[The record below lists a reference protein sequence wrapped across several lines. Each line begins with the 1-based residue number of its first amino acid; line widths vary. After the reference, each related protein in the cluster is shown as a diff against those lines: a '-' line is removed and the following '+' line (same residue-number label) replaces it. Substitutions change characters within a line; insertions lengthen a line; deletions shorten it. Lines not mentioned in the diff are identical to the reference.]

1 MSEVQYGCEVHLS
14 EEGGQAHFKMR
25 AWSLDCGP
33 INNFFLLLL
42 FVSFTHWCEKMIR
55 THTFRLEDVNLVST
69 ADFSRVGLDGE
80 GLFPSA
86 DLLLASIL
94 LFTKREVD
102 FLGFRSAS
110 LE

>member
-1 MSEVQYGCEVHLS
+1 M
-14 EEGGQAHFKMR
+14 
-25 AWSLDCGP
+25 
-33 INNFFLLLL
+33 
-42 FVSFTHWCEKMIR
+42 
-55 THTFRLEDVNLVST
+55 EDVNLVST

-94 LFTKREVD
+94 LFMKREVD